1 MLAGMGTIVV
11 GVDGSE
17 ASRDALRWAHEEARL
32 RGASLRLVHVWVY
45 PYLGPRTG
53 VHEPRELM
61 EGDAAAL
68 LADELQRFR
77 AEVPDGVAVEP
88 RLLEGSPP
96 DGLVAESRDAEL
108 VVVGT
113 RGRGGFSTLLLGS
126 VSSAVAHHAHCPVV
140 LVR

>member
-1 MLAGMGTIVV
+1 MGTIVV
-11 GVDGSE
+11 GIDGSE

-77 AEVPDGVAVEP
+77 AEVPDGVTVET
-88 RLLEGSPP
+88 RLLEGSPA
-96 DGLVAESRDAEL
+96 DGLVAESRDADL